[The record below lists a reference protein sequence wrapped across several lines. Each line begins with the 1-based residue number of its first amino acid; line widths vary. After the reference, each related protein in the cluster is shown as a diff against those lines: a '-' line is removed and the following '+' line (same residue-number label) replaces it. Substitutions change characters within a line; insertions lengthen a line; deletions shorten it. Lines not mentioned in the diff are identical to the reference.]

1 MCRQK
6 ILLPTVIHPPFT
18 TLTQSL
24 SLRQSSNSWR
34 SPLQGRGLL
43 PIASSSVS
51 SIVSSDG
58 WGLCDLLR
66 MRIYCKQGTSGETR
80 YQPAMRFNHR
90 ELSLYASSRLG
101 KADKEGCLWVKE
113 WEGILRKKESEC
125 NGVVG
130 VYMGIAYLLDPSS
143 PSFPAYTQRWFLLT
157 GNLLFYC
164 RTEHPV
170 SEPMF

>member
-1 MCRQK
+1 MGGGCV
-6 ILLPTVIHPPFT
+6 THCACAF
-18 TLTQSL
+18 
-24 SLRQSSNSWR
+24 
-34 SPLQGRGLL
+34 
-43 PIASSSVS
+43 
-51 SIVSSDG
+51 IVNTE
-58 WGLCDLLR
+58 R
-66 MRIYCKQGTSGETR
+66 VVK
-80 YQPAMRFNHR
+80 PAMRFNHR

-125 NGVVG
+125 NDVVG
-130 VYMGIAYLLDPSS
+130 VYMGIAYLLDLSS

-170 SEPMF
+170 SEPMS